1 MKHRIK
7 NAMWMLLEKIFSAFG
22 VIFLNILVAR
32 SLGPEKWGVINYALA
47 ITSMIIPVA
56 QMGSQNLL
64 FDKIVRNRNVGVKLL
79 IASSD
84 IRKVIYIALAI
95 LSLVVI
101 YYFNADQTLLIVFIM
116 MAISGYFTA
125 IDAYTPYFDATL
137 KSKVNSIAS
146 QVSLSISFILR
157 FILISITK
165 NVLLFTIPYV
175 LYTGIV
181 YFIKRAKFYK
191 EERILNNFNRR
202 KYRKYA
208 LQVGFPL
215 MLSNVS
221 IIIYLKISQIILTN
235 IEGVAGLG
243 VYSAA
248 VTISQ
253 GWLFLPTIIITT
265 LLAKAITMHKQKGFW
280 FTIVFV
286 SSLAASVPIV
296 LTINFFNEE
305 IIFFT
310 FGEKYL
316 EAANI
321 ISVLTTAALF
331 SIIGTVSYRII
342 IHYGGYQFLMK
353 KMVFLALF
361 NIFLSYY
368 MIGKF
373 GMMGAAY
380 SMLIT
385 EIVSATIVNYLYT
398 KTSIVKIHSLFYLWS
413 FNGKKN

>member
-137 KSKVNSIAS
+137 KSKVNSISS

-157 FILISITK
+157 FVLISITK